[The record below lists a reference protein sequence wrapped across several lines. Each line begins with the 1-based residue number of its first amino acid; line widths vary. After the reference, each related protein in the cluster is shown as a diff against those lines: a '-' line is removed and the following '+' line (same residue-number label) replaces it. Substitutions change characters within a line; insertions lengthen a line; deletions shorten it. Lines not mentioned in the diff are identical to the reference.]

1 MTKRV
6 LVLLIVLGILS
17 GGSVSRASDDWMRL
31 EDFVTQIYLDYAGES
46 FATVYAAMYP
56 TIKERVSEQD
66 YVEFQRGHF
75 EDLSLEITEIEV
87 GEIREEPRLIRSL
100 RQLLPDDEDRQ
111 VFGVEIRYKASFVR
125 GTRYKQ
131 RITKTV
137 YVVAVNWCT
146 ERESLYLLWD
156 PSSMEEEGT
165 DQ

>member
-1 MTKRV
+1 MTRSV
-6 LVLLIVLGILS
+6 LALLIALGVLF
-17 GGSVSRASDDWMRL
+17 GGSVARASDDRMRL

-125 GTRYKQ
+125 GTRYNQ

-146 ERESLYLLWD
+146 EREALYLLWD